1 MARLYTS
8 DMTKNY
14 STSSK
19 VKGKGSSGDEAKS
32 IDHYTKHPH
41 DDTTGTH
48 KTGDVDI
55 SSLYPIAASYCC
67 IISLFPQ
74 WPSHSRP
81 QPVDYA
87 IIFWLMVLCEQ

>member
-14 STSSK
+14 STSG
-19 VKGKGSSGDEAKS
+19 KGKGKDKGSAGEEAKS
-32 IDHYTKHPH
+32 SDH
-41 DDTTGTH
+41 DTTGTH
-48 KTGDVDI
+48 KTGEVDV

-74 WPSHSRP
+74 WPGITITSTITTTTSN
-81 QPVDYA
+81 YKNYNN
-87 IIFWLMVLCEQ
+87 INYYYN